1 MKSIKKL
8 PFFIKGIVVVMLAA
22 VCVSVVTVGLR
33 VMEEKQQKPRV
44 IKAVASLFAGLTD
57 ERYEMDSLLDL
68 LQSDRLVCEGKLA
81 VRDIAKEWVEQRYRF
96 LLPYLKNTSADY
108 RIHRDM
114 EKRQAD
120 FQVDAALHGEVSVH
134 VEGYADEEK
143 AMVYIPNL
151 HESWLAFSPDNVK
164 AQYKSSLLH
173 NILGETLSLPED
185 DLSEYIFY
193 DMSVLGGE
201 KKLFGFTWQEGIKL
215 VGELYQEITVEKT
228 KQKESVLFDGSY
240 ESCTVYHVTL
250 PTRQINLFFEETMQ
264 KESGYSL
271 AVKESE
277 LPVTICMDSK
287 KRIVKLE
294 LEGTLIANGW
304 NIPLELVFYP
314 KGVENPWDSVLT
326 ELIIVWEDIRYGLQ
340 IVSNYEFLEEGR
352 ILHSSLSLTKPYV
365 MQLFVVDIRF
375 EGKEKVIFDFDI
387 KAPMASMD
395 GICAVYQSTESVE
408 MPEEDAVRVFEMNF
422 FEMLRFTNGL
432 NWNFFKKQE

>member
-1 MKSIKKL
+1 
-8 PFFIKGIVVVMLAA
+8 
-22 VCVSVVTVGLR
+22 
-33 VMEEKQQKPRV
+33 
-44 IKAVASLFAGLTD
+44 
-57 ERYEMDSLLDL
+57 
-68 LQSDRLVCEGKLA
+68 
-81 VRDIAKEWVEQRYRF
+81 
-96 LLPYLKNTSADY
+96 
-108 RIHRDM
+108 
-114 EKRQAD
+114 
-120 FQVDAALHGEVSVH
+120 
-134 VEGYADEEK
+134 
-143 AMVYIPNL
+143 
-151 HESWLAFSPDNVK
+151 
-164 AQYKSSLLH
+164 
-173 NILGETLSLPED
+173 
-185 DLSEYIFY
+185 
-193 DMSVLGGE
+193 
-201 KKLFGFTWQEGIKL
+201 
-215 VGELYQEITVEKT
+215 
-228 KQKESVLFDGSY
+228 
-240 ESCTVYHVTL
+240 
-250 PTRQINLFFEETMQ
+250 MQ

-326 ELIIVWEDIRYGLQ
+326 ELIIMWEDIRYGLQ

-387 KAPMASMD
+387 KAPMVSMD

-422 FEMLRFTNGL
+422 LEMLRFTNGL